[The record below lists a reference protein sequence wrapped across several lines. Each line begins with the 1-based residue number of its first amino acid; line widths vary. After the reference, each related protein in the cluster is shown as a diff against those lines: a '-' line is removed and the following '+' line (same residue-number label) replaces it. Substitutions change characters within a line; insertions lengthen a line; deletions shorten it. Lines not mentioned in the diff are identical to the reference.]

1 MQKQIERPV
10 RRTERQRGNDDKQE
24 VWPLSARQF
33 MKLPVSG
40 LLSAGKR
47 LTFTRLSTP
56 PDQAA

>member
-1 MQKQIERPV
+1 MQKQIERPI
-10 RRTERQRGNDDKQE
+10 RRTETQKTNNGNQE

-47 LTFTRLSTP
+47 LTFTRFSTP

>member
-10 RRTERQRGNDDKQE
+10 RRTKTQKTNHGNQE
-24 VWPLSARQF
+24 VWPLSAREF

-47 LTFTRLSTP
+47 LTFSRLAP

>member
-1 MQKQIERPV
+1 MQKQIERPI
-10 RRTERQRGNDDKQE
+10 RRTETHKTNHGNQE

-47 LTFTRLSTP
+47 LTFSRIVAP

>member
-1 MQKQIERPV
+1 MQQQVQRPV
-10 RRTERQRGNDDKQE
+10 RRSETTTNANQD
-24 VWPLSARQF
+24 VWPQSARQF

-47 LTFTRLSTP
+47 LSFTRLTPP

>member
-1 MQKQIERPV
+1 MQKQIERPI
-10 RRTERQRGNDDKQE
+10 RRTETHMPNHGNQE

-40 LLSAGKR
+40 LLSADKR
-47 LTFTRLSTP
+47 LTFSRIVAP